1 MKNREE
7 CCPIF
12 DPGKALEMLE
22 NRSQNHQK
30 SSNINPKVTKNRPNW
45 CPGRSWRGSG
55 EALGR
60 SWGQDARKEGPK
72 RFPDPPDCFFRGP
85 LGDQK
90 GAIFLFCAVFGA
102 MFSRGQFLCRIS
114 EVQVAPNHPIMLSL
128 LCVWYQTSLFA
139 RVPMISSAFQDGQ
152 FSGWS
157 LHTFEHKAT

>member
-1 MKNREE
+1 MAAASCRRPCSFLGKGVVFVQDSDLKNREE

-60 SWGQDARKEGPK
+60 SSGEDAKKEGPK
-72 RFPDPPDCFFRGP
+72 RFPDPPARFFQGLWDP
-85 LGDQK
+85 PK
-90 GAIFLFCAVFGA
+90 ELF
-102 MFSRGQFLCRIS
+102 
-114 EVQVAPNHPIMLSL
+114 
-128 LCVWYQTSLFA
+128 
-139 RVPMISSAFQDGQ
+139 
-152 FSGWS
+152 
-157 LHTFEHKAT
+157 

>member
-1 MKNREE
+1 MLDTSNSSKISMAAASCRRPCSFLGKGVVFVQDSDLKNREE

-60 SWGQDARKEGPK
+60 SWGQDAKKEGPK
-72 RFPDPPDCFFRGP
+72 RFPDPPYHDLCKYSRACRHSQSHTKLWQKPGQP
-85 LGDQK
+85 L
-90 GAIFLFCAVFGA
+90 
-102 MFSRGQFLCRIS
+102 
-114 EVQVAPNHPIMLSL
+114 
-128 LCVWYQTSLFA
+128 
-139 RVPMISSAFQDGQ
+139 
-152 FSGWS
+152 
-157 LHTFEHKAT
+157 